1 MTRFDGRVAALTGA
15 ASGIGRATAIRLA
28 AEGATV
34 VGRDSDEA
42 GLAETTEAAGS
53 IDAIVCDVADRAACH
68 AAVEQVVAA
77 HGRLDVFGNIA
88 GVARSQHVP
97 DVTEEDWDQMV
108 AVNVSG
114 VFWCAQAAIP
124 PLLKVDGIL
133 INIASNAGLMG
144 QAYTVPYCATK
155 GAVVNM
161 TRALAM
167 EYAKTGL
174 RVNAIAPG
182 AVQTPLVDNYQ
193 LPEEIDFSL
202 MAGYI
207 GLREMSRPEDIA
219 AFFAF
224 LASDEARQVHGAIL
238 SVDAGL
244 TAG

>member
-15 ASGIGRATAIRLA
+15 ASGSGRATAIRLA

-34 VGRDSDEA
+34 VGLDIDEA
-42 GLAETTEAAGS
+42 GLAGTTEAAGS
-53 IDAIVCDVADRAACH
+53 MDAIVCDVAARAACP
-68 AAVEQVVAA
+68 AAVEQVVAD

-97 DVTEEDWDQMV
+97 DVTEQDWDQMV
-108 AVNVSG
+108 AVNLSG

-124 PLLKVDGIL
+124 HLLKVDGVL

>member
-1 MTRFDGRVAALTGA
+1 MARFDGRVAALTGA

-34 VGRDSDEA
+34 VGLDIDEA
-42 GLAETTEAAGS
+42 GLVGTAEAAGS
-53 IDAIVCDVADRAACH
+53 MGSIVCDVADRAACH
-68 AAVEQVVAA
+68 AAVEQVVAD

-124 PLLKVDGIL
+124 HLLKVDGIL

-238 SVDAGL
+238 SIDAGL

>member
-1 MTRFDGRVAALTGA
+1 MKRFDGKVVVLTGA

-28 AEGATV
+28 AEGATI
-34 VGRDSDEA
+34 VGLDIDEA
-42 GLAETTEAAGS
+42 GLAGTTEAAGS
-53 IDAIVCDVADRAACH
+53 MDAIPCDVSDRTACH
-68 AAVEQVVAA
+68 TAVDRVVAD

-88 GVARSQHVP
+88 GIASSQHVP
-97 DVTEEDWDQMV
+97 DVTEADWDRMV

-124 PLLKVDGIL
+124 HLLEVDGVL

-182 AVQTPLVDNYQ
+182 GVQTPLVENYRI
-193 LPEEIDFSL
+193 PEDADFSL

-207 GLREMSRPEDIA
+207 GLRGMSRPEDIA

-224 LASDEARQVHGAIL
+224 LASDDARQVHGAIL

>member
-1 MTRFDGRVAALTGA
+1 
-15 ASGIGRATAIRLA
+15 
-28 AEGATV
+28 
-34 VGRDSDEA
+34 
-42 GLAETTEAAGS
+42 
-53 IDAIVCDVADRAACH
+53 
-68 AAVEQVVAA
+68 
-77 HGRLDVFGNIA
+77 
-88 GVARSQHVP
+88 
-97 DVTEEDWDQMV
+97 MV
-108 AVNVSG
+108 AVNLSG

-124 PLLKVDGIL
+124 HLLKVDGVL

>member
-34 VGRDSDEA
+34 VGLDIDEA
-42 GLAETTEAAGS
+42 GLARTTEAAGS
-53 IDAIVCDVADRAACH
+53 MDAIVCDVADRGACH
-68 AAVEQVVAA
+68 AAVEQVVADR
-77 HGRLDVFGNIA
+77 GRLDVFCNIA

-97 DVTEEDWDQMV
+97 DVTEQDWDQMV
-108 AVNVSG
+108 AVNLSG

-124 PLLKVDGIL
+124 HLLKVDGVL

>member
-1 MTRFDGRVAALTGA
+1 MARFDGRVAALTGA

-34 VGRDSDEA
+34 VGLDIDEA
-42 GLAETTEAAGS
+42 GLVGTAEAAGS
-53 IDAIVCDVADRAACH
+53 MGSIVCDVADRAACH
-68 AAVEQVVAA
+68 AAVEQVVAD

-88 GVARSQHVP
+88 GGARSQHVP
-97 DVTEEDWDQMV
+97 DVTLEDWDQMV

-124 PLLKVDGIL
+124 HLLKVDGVL

-207 GLREMSRPEDIA
+207 GLRDMSRPEDIA

-238 SVDAGL
+238 SIDAGL

>member
-1 MTRFDGRVAALTGA
+1 MERFDGRVVALTGA
-15 ASGIGRATAIRLA
+15 ASGVGRATAIRLA
-28 AEGATV
+28 GEGARV
-34 VGRDSDEA
+34 AGLDIDEP
-42 GLAETTEAAGS
+42 GLAETAELAGGMAT
-53 IDAIVCDVADRAACH
+53 IRCDVARRDDCH
-68 AAVEQVVAA
+68 AAIEKVVAD

-88 GVARSQHVP
+88 GIARSHHVP
-97 DVTEEDWDQMV
+97 DVTEQDWDRMV
-108 AVNVSG
+108 AVNLSG

-124 PLLKVDGIL
+124 HLLATEGVL
-133 INIASNAGLMG
+133 LNIASNAGLIG

-182 AVQTPLVDNYQ
+182 GVQTPLVANYQ
-193 LPEEIDFSL
+193 MPDDVDYTL
-202 MAGYI
+202 MAGYM
-207 GLREMSRPEDIA
+207 GFRAMSQPEDIA
-219 AFFAF
+219 AVFAF
-224 LASDEARQVHGAIL
+224 LASDEARQVHGAVL

>member
-1 MTRFDGRVAALTGA
+1 MTRFGGKVAVLTGA

-34 VGRDSDEA
+34 IGLDIDET
-42 GLAETTEAAGS
+42 GLAGTGEAAGS
-53 IDAIVCDVADRAACH
+53 MDAIVCDVADRAACH
-68 AAVEQVVAA
+68 AAVEQVVAD

-88 GVARSQHVP
+88 GIARSQHVP
-97 DVTEEDWDQMV
+97 DVTEADWDRMV
-108 AVNVSG
+108 AVNLSG

-124 PLLKVDGIL
+124 HLLAVDGVL
-133 INIASNAGLMG
+133 INIASNAGLIG

-182 AVQTPLVDNYQ
+182 AVRTPLVDNYQ
-193 LPEEIDFSL
+193 MPEDVDFAL
-202 MAGYI
+202 MAGYM
-207 GLREMSRPEDIA
+207 GFRDMSEPEDIA
-219 AFFAF
+219 AAFAF
-224 LASDEARQVHGAIL
+224 LASDEARHVHGAIW

-244 TAG
+244 TAD

>member
-34 VGRDSDEA
+34 VGLDIDEA
-42 GLAETTEAAGS
+42 GLARTTEAAGS
-53 IDAIVCDVADRAACH
+53 MDTIVCDVADRAACH
-68 AAVEQVVAA
+68 AAVEQVVAD
-77 HGRLDVFGNIA
+77 HGHLDVFGNIA

-97 DVTEEDWDQMV
+97 DVTEQDWDQMV
-108 AVNVSG
+108 AVNLSG

-124 PLLKVDGIL
+124 HLLKVDGVL

>member
-34 VGRDSDEA
+34 VGLDIDEA
-42 GLAETTEAAGS
+42 GLARTTEAAGS
-53 IDAIVCDVADRAACH
+53 MDTIVCDVADRAACH
-68 AAVEQVVAA
+68 AAVEQVVAD
-77 HGRLDVFGNIA
+77 HGHLDVFGNIA

-97 DVTEEDWDQMV
+97 DVTEQDWDQMV
-108 AVNVSG
+108 AVNLSG

-124 PLLKVDGIL
+124 HLLKVDGVL

-207 GLREMSRPEDIA
+207 GLRERSRPEDIA

>member
-1 MTRFDGRVAALTGA
+1 MARFDGKVAVLTGA

-28 AEGATV
+28 DEGATV
-34 VGRDSDEA
+34 IGLDIDEE
-42 GLAETTEAAGS
+42 GLAATAEAVGS
-53 IDAIVCDVADRAACH
+53 MDTIFCDVSRRSDCH
-68 AAVEQVVAA
+68 AAVERVVGE

-88 GVARSQHVP
+88 GIARSHHVP
-97 DVTEEDWDQMV
+97 DVTEHDWDRMV
-108 AVNVSG
+108 AVNLSG

-124 PLLKVDGIL
+124 HLLEVDGVL

-182 AVQTPLVDNYQ
+182 GVSTPLVENYQ
-193 LPEEIDFSL
+193 MPEDVDFSL
-202 MAGYI
+202 MAGYM
-207 GLREMSRPEDIA
+207 GMRPMSRPEDIA
-219 AFFAF
+219 AVFAF
-224 LASDEARQVHGAIL
+224 LASEEASQIHGAVL

>member
-1 MTRFDGRVAALTGA
+1 MARFEGRVAALTGA

-34 VGRDSDEA
+34 VGLDIDEA
-42 GLAETTEAAGS
+42 GLVGTAEAAGS
-53 IDAIVCDVADRAACH
+53 MGSIVCDVADRAACH
-68 AAVEQVVAA
+68 AAVEQVVAD

-124 PLLKVDGIL
+124 HLLKVDGVL

-238 SVDAGL
+238 SIDAGL

>member
-1 MTRFDGRVAALTGA
+1 MATMAAT
-15 ASGIGRATAIRLA
+15 
-28 AEGATV
+28 
-34 VGRDSDEA
+34 
-42 GLAETTEAAGS
+42 
-53 IDAIVCDVADRAACH
+53 VADRAACH
-68 AAVEQVVAA
+68 AAVEQVVAD

-97 DVTEEDWDQMV
+97 DVTEQDWDQMV
-108 AVNVSG
+108 AVNLSG

-124 PLLKVDGIL
+124 HLLKVDGVL

>member
-34 VGRDSDEA
+34 VGLDIDEA

-53 IDAIVCDVADRAACH
+53 MDTIVCDVADRAACH
-68 AAVEQVVAA
+68 AAVEQVVAD
-77 HGRLDVFGNIA
+77 HGHLDVFGNIA

-97 DVTEEDWDQMV
+97 DVTEQDWDQMV
-108 AVNVSG
+108 AVNLSG

-124 PLLKVDGIL
+124 HLLKVDGVL

>member
-1 MTRFDGRVAALTGA
+1 MARFDGRVAALTGA

-34 VGRDSDEA
+34 VGLDIDEA
-42 GLAETTEAAGS
+42 GLVGTAEAAGS
-53 IDAIVCDVADRAACH
+53 MGSIVCDVADRAACH
-68 AAVEQVVAA
+68 AAVEQVVAD

-97 DVTEEDWDQMV
+97 DVTLEDWDQMV

-124 PLLKVDGIL
+124 HLLKVDGVL

-238 SVDAGL
+238 SIDAGL

>member
-1 MTRFDGRVAALTGA
+1 MARFDGKVAVLTGA

-28 AEGATV
+28 DDRCPL
-34 VGRDSDEA
+34 VGLDIDED
-42 GLAETTEAAGS
+42 GLAATAEAVGS
-53 IDAIVCDVADRAACH
+53 MDTIICDVSRRSECH
-68 AAVEQVVAA
+68 AAVERVVSD

-88 GVARSQHVP
+88 GIARSHHVP
-97 DVTEEDWDQMV
+97 DVTERDWDRMV
-108 AVNVSG
+108 AVNLSG

-124 PLLKVDGIL
+124 HLLQVDGVL
-133 INIASNAGLMG
+133 INIASNAGLIG

-182 AVQTPLVDNYQ
+182 SVRTPLVENYQ
-193 LPEEIDFSL
+193 MPEDVDFAL
-202 MAGYI
+202 MAGYM
-207 GLREMSRPEDIA
+207 GFREMSRPEDIA
-219 AFFAF
+219 AAFAF
-224 LASDEARQVHGAIL
+224 LASDEASQIHGAVL